1 MGKVIDFP
9 LIDMVRV
16 YIKIK
21 HTEDFLELAKNLRE
35 FIKGL
40 PISNEDNDK
49 LIKLI
54 LVQIQQAEK
63 DSFLQ
68 GFEMGLELADYQ
80 QE

>member
-9 LIDMVRV
+9 LKDMVRV

-21 HTEDFLELAKNLRE
+21 HTEDFFVLAKNLRE
-35 FIKGL
+35 FVEGL
-40 PISNEDNDK
+40 PISNDDNDK

-54 LVQIQQAEK
+54 LEQIQQTEK

-68 GFEMGLELADYQ
+68 GFEMGLEFAEYQ